1 MYVNFEAMHVSCSCA
16 SSNVSRG
23 TPPKT
28 AQIQRVVFPTKI
40 AFLGSI
46 FKKFFLPKKDILP
59 GISYPCQS

>member
-1 MYVNFEAMHVSCSCA
+1 MCPVLVQAVMFPGELLQ
-16 SSNVSRG
+16 
-23 TPPKT
+23 KQ

-40 AFLGSI
+40 AFLSSI